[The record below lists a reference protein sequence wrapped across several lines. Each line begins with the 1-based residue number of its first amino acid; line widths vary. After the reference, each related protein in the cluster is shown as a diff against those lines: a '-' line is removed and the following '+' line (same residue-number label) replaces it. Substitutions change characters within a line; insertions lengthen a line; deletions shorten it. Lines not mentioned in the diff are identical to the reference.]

1 MRSNISLFFGIG
13 ISSLFVAFSPIYT
26 SQYSIKADLLYWKAN
41 EQGLS
46 YAFVANNGSLGDD
59 TVVKNPEFEWDFGF
73 KLGLSYLLPKDRWDC
88 LLRLTHFHTHT
99 DALLHAKKDK
109 VLYPIW
115 ITESAPQ
122 VADQIKMHWRLHLGF
137 VDLLM
142 GKKIKFSSIS
152 LYPQCGLR
160 YAIARQKFNLEYQ
173 GGMFLPG
180 REDIVRMKN
189 KFAGIGPYG
198 VLGICYPFFSCLS
211 LCASG
216 GISAV
221 YGQFYVHE
229 DEDLAT
235 GHIKLL
241 DLRNTFNRLAFIADG
256 SIFLRWQKMWKESKR
271 KLHMQIGW
279 DVVLLFKQNRLIRF
293 FESTP
298 IDNSGNLGLQG
309 WQWGIQ
315 YFF

>member
-1 MRSNISLFFGIG
+1 LFFV
-13 ISSLFVAFSPIYT
+13 FRPIY
-26 SQYSIKADLLYWKAN
+26 SSSYSIEADLLYWKAN
-41 EQGLS
+41 EGGLS
-46 YAFVANNGSLGDD
+46 YAFVARHADLGDEA
-59 TVVKNPEFEWDFGF
+59 VVKNPAFEWDFGF
-73 KLGLSYLLPKDRWDC
+73 KLGLGYLLPRDRWD
-88 LLRLTHFHTHT
+88 LSLRLTHFHTHT
-99 DALLHAKKDK
+99 DALLHAKKDQ

-115 ITESAPQ
+115 ITEPTPQ

-137 VDLLM
+137 VDALV
-142 GKKIKFSSIS
+142 GKKIQSPSITF
-152 LYPQCGLR
+152 YPQWGLR

-198 VLGICYPFFSCLS
+198 VLGIQYPLSACLS

-216 GISAV
+216 GVSAV

-235 GHIKLL
+235 GHVKLL
-241 DLRNTFNRLAFIADG
+241 DLRDTFNRLAFIADG
-256 SIFLRWQKMWKESKR
+256 SIFLRWQRIWNRAKR
-271 KLHMQIGW
+271 QLHMQMGW
-279 DVVLLFKQNRLIRF
+279 DAVLLFKQNRLIRF

-298 IDNSGNLGLQG
+298 IDNPGNLGLQG
-309 WQWGIQ
+309 WQWGIE